1 MLIYKI
7 GGDSVEV
14 VASADYSLLEEC
26 ILSMGT
32 NKVTYHFDIDNE
44 EVAAFYNAL
53 K

>member
-1 MLIYKI
+1 M
-7 GGDSVEV
+7 EV
-14 VASADYSLLEEC
+14 AASADYSLLEEC